1 MSLKVV
7 ILAAGKGTRMKSSL
21 PKVLQP
27 LAMKPL
33 LAHVIETAEQLPT
46 DQIVTVIGHGA
57 ERVQTQIQH
66 ERVQYVMQEQQL
78 GTGHAV
84 MQANAYYQDDDV
96 VLILYGDVPLTR
108 LATLQDLLGLV
119 SEQSPLS
126 LLTMT
131 LEDSTGY
138 GRIVRDH
145 HHQVTEI
152 VEEKDA
158 SPEQK
163 QIREVNTGIM
173 AVKGKY
179 LMQWLDRLS
188 CDNAQSEYYLTD
200 IIAMCVE
207 EGRSVATTEPDNL
220 IEVLGVNN
228 KVQLQNLERAYQA
241 QMAEDLMVNGA
252 TLMDASRI
260 DIRGSV
266 DIGQDVLIDV
276 NVVFEGKVTLGDRVV
291 IGPNCVL
298 KNCHIANDTKI
309 EAFSH
314 IEDAQVGQACVIG
327 PYARLRPG
335 TELAQSVKIGN
346 FVETKKAKIDAGSKV
361 NHLSYIGDTQMGK
374 GCNIGAGTITCNY
387 DGVNKH
393 QTIIGDHVFVGSDT
407 QLVAPVI
414 VESGA
419 TIGAGSTI
427 TKLAPADELTLSRSK
442 QLTVKGWQKPKK
454 Q

>member
-298 KNCHIANDTKI
+298 KNCHIGNDTQI

>member
-188 CDNAQSEYYLTD
+188 CENAQSEYYLTD